1 MRRQKGAKMHMEAL
15 EYKKTTEDNYFMG
28 LARTQSGLS
37 TDLRRPIG
45 SVIVKD
51 SVVVGFG
58 SNQATLRLG
67 WLQRWHRT
75 RCIRKILGIRTH
87 NFYFVC
93 PGCALFRNHAEAR
106 AIRDMVATVGHVS
119 QPYEIYLYGHTYC
132 CSKCEEKMLKLGI
145 KTVYT
150 L

>member
-1 MRRQKGAKMHMEAL
+1 MGAL
-15 EYKKTTEDNYFMG
+15 EYKKTDENNYFMG

-45 SVIVKD
+45 SIIVKD

-58 SNQATLRLG
+58 SNQATLRWS
-67 WLQRWHRT
+67 WLQRWHRMY
-75 RCIRKILGIRTH
+75 CVRKILGIRTH

-106 AIRDMVATVGHVS
+106 AIRDVGS
-119 QPYEIYLYGHTYC
+119 LFYFTRPPYEMYLYGHTYC
-132 CSKCEEKMLKLGI
+132 CSRCEESMIKLGI
-145 KTVYT
+145 TKVYT